1 MRRIAHGA
9 AALLLLLCGPLPAQ
23 TAGSAAAPV
32 AGGKIPVLPPVMV
45 DAVVT
50 NQADAPIH
58 GLTAADFHIFED
70 GKERAITGLGTHA
83 GPATTGVSQQQ
94 RIVLLFGPQSADGL
108 QWIQQAAAKFVADN
122 AGPNRL
128 MEIVFT
134 DVCYNTSATPYIA
147 DGGQLQQVLG
157 TWPDLLHCEHPAD
170 PGGDFRAAYYAQVA
184 QSLARVPGHKAVALF
199 VATAGP
205 SAGAAENRPLEA
217 APPPS
222 TRRARARSEQSAE
235 PHRDPFDMEHEF
247 RKADASVYPVQAQAG
262 VALPKW
268 ALSLAAATGGHG
280 LTRGSD
286 GPGALDALTREQDES
301 YRLAFSPRLS
311 ADGSCHEL
319 KVTVNRPD
327 VKVLGRNLYCNVAAA
342 IMAAAAKP
350 RESELDSLA
359 ASDKAG
365 NTAASAS
372 VPFFYEPTGVA
383 RVNLALEIPSPVLEP
398 TDRNGK
404 LHAEMD
410 VLGVAY
416 VVPSGEV
423 AARFT
428 HKMKF
433 DFDTRRQFDD
443 FLRRPLHFEHQFEV
457 APGNYQ
463 FRVVFRSAGDRFGA
477 VETPLAIDPFKAAQL
492 SLSAIALSRNV
503 QPISPEAAQDEAES
517 GKVPLIFRGNR
528 ITVSGSDVLSRAG
541 TTEAYFEIYEPL
553 VTGAG
558 AVGLT
563 MRMRLLDAQ
572 SDEERWN
579 SGDVDLSAL
588 AKTGNRVIPVALV
601 LPVAGLPAGTYHAEL
616 TVKDSAGGKAARAIN
631 FRTE

>member
-1 MRRIAHGA
+1 MRRIAHRA
-9 AALLLLLCGPLPAQ
+9 AVLLLFLGGPLLAQ
-23 TAGSAAAPV
+23 TAGSAAAPA
-32 AGGKIPVLPPVMV
+32 AGGKIPASPPVLV

-70 GKERAITGLGTHA
+70 GKERAVTGLGTHT
-83 GPATTGVSQQQ
+83 GPATTGIPQQQ
-94 RIVLLFGPQSADGL
+94 RIVLLFGPQSADGR

-134 DVCYNTSATPYIA
+134 DICYNTSATPYIA
-147 DGGQLQQVLG
+147 DAGQLQHVLDP
-157 TWPDLLHCEHPAD
+157 WPDLLHCEHPAG
-170 PGGDFRAAYYAQVA
+170 PGGDLRAAYYAQVA

-205 SAGAAENRPLEA
+205 SAGAAEEKPPEA
-217 APPPS
+217 APS
-222 TRRARARSEQSAE
+222 TRRARDRSEQSAE

-247 RKADASVYPVQAQAG
+247 RKADTSVYPVQAQAG
-262 VALPKW
+262 AALPKW

-280 LTRGSD
+280 LTRENGV
-286 GPGALDALTREQDES
+286 PGALDPLTREQDES

-327 VKVLGRNLYCNVAAA
+327 IKVLGRNLYCNVAQA
-342 IMAAAAKP
+342 IAAAAAKP
-350 RESELDSLA
+350 RENELDSLA

-428 HKMKF
+428 QKMKF

-443 FLRRPLHFEHQFEV
+443 FLRRPIHFEHQFEV

-463 FRVVFRSAGDRFGA
+463 FRVVFRSAKDRFGA
-477 VETPLAIDPFKAAQL
+477 VETPLTIDPFQAARL

-503 QPISPEAAQDEAES
+503 EPISPEAAQDEAAS

-528 ITVSGSDVLSRAG
+528 ITVSGSDVLSRTG
-541 TTEAYFEIYEPL
+541 TAEAYFEIYQPL
-553 VTGAG
+553 VAGAG
-558 AVGLT
+558 AVQLT

-572 SDEERWN
+572 SDEERWS

-588 AKTGNRVIPVALV
+588 AKSGNRAIPVALK
-601 LPVAGLPAGTYHAEL
+601 LPVAGLPAGTYRAEL
-616 TVKDSAGGKAARAIN
+616 TVQDSAGGKAVRSIK